1 MASCDFSEI
10 VLEQSFALGEEM
22 QQEVKTELC
31 LWAHQ
36 GCCRVPEELAAPA
49 GAASLG
55 IPAP

>member
-36 GCCRVPEELAAPA
+36 GCCRVPEE
-49 GAASLG
+49 
-55 IPAP
+55 